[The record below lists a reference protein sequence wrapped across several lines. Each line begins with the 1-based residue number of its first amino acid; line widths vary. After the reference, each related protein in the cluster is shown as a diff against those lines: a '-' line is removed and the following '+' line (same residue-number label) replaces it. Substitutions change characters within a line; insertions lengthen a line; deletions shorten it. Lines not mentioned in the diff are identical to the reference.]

1 MPPKLRFDKETL
13 VQAGLELVRK
23 NGFDSLTARC
33 LGGAL
38 GCSPQPIFSCF
49 ENMEE
54 LKQEI
59 LERAY
64 SIYLSYLQES
74 MAGGLYPAYKA
85 SGMGYIRFA
94 KEEPELFRMLF
105 MRSRSREDHT
115 TRNEDWDSV
124 VELIMSANGFT
135 RETAERLHLE
145 MWVCVH
151 GIASMMVTSFYP
163 MDMELVSTILSDVYL
178 GIRDR
183 MLQLEDHA

>member
-13 VQAGLELVRK
+13 VQAGVELVRK
-23 NGFDSLTARC
+23 NGFDSLTARS

-54 LKQEI
+54 LKQEV
-59 LERAY
+59 LDRAY
-64 SIYLSYLQES
+64 RLYISYLQES
-74 MAGGLYPAYKA
+74 ISSGLYPAYKA
-85 SGMGYIRFA
+85 SGMGYIQFA

-105 MRSRSREDHT
+105 MRDRCREDYAAQ
-115 TRNEDWDSV
+115 NEDWGSV
-124 VELIMSANGFT
+124 VEMIMSANGFS
-135 RETAERLHLE
+135 RETAERVHLE

-163 MDMELVSTILSDVYL
+163 MDMELVSGILSDVYL

-183 MLQLEDHA
+183 MLKLEEKA